1 MRNWI
6 STLRASAVKVVL
18 ATVAT
23 VFEED
28 RVDRSVEGGADH
40 PARPGRHLRSEADR
54 QISTSL
60 SGFRCEDH
68 LDVCP
73 RHDGSRDTGA
83 SGGALRPW
91 CVTGPD
97 LGGHRCWRRPANG
110 RTGHSTKGCAPG
122 NPTDRDIKD
131 AASNGRNLHP
141 KPIHLPPARLDRV
154 KHDPPFRLNP
164 RRSNTRAFA
173 QSGFNEVRTVRAA
186 YPEDGPH
193 RTLQIL
199 LIRLRLGMV
208 FRNRTHSVVTNL
220 LAPVVG

>member
-1 MRNWI
+1 MLTGP
-6 STLRASAVKVVL
+6 SKVAL
-18 ATVAT
+18 TIPR
-23 VFEED
+23 D
-28 RVDRSVEGGADH
+28 
-40 PARPGRHLRSEADR
+40 PAGTFDPKLIA
-54 QISTSL
+54 ISTSL
-60 SGFRCEDH
+60 FRISMRRSSRCMPATKAVELLQMP
-68 LDVCP
+68 LDLAN
-73 RHDGSRDTGA
+73 RHA
-83 SGGALRPW
+83 
-91 CVTGPD
+91 CVTRPD

-131 AASNGRNLHP
+131 AASTGRNLHP
-141 KPIHLPPARLDRV
+141 KPIHLPQARLDRV

-173 QSGFNEVRTVRAA
+173 QSGFNEVRTVKAA

-208 FRNRTHSVVTNL
+208 FRNRTHGVVTNL